1 MTLKNNIFYR
11 RINYWNRIIKAYLF
25 PTTSQLTFWHGEPE
39 INIIEDYEAPKPYYM
54 KFHYKANYNGHF
66 DKNGIPI
73 LDYQGKIGMQYNPIA
88 ITQYGLGNYNL
99 FLDNG
104 ENHNFE
110 KFYSVAVWLIDNLE
124 LNKKKVPVWHHYF
137 DYEYRNTLK
146 SPWYSG
152 LAQGLGLSVLLRAYH
167 ETKDQKFLDAH
178 DKAWISFT
186 KNLDDGGVLYN
197 DTEGNIWIEEYI
209 VSPPTHILNGFI
221 WALWGVYDN
230 WKLNNSNSAKVLFEK
245 CIKTLKYNLIKYDSG
260 YWSLYEQSDTFLPM
274 ISSPFYHKLHIVQLK
289 ILYNLTKENFFD
301 ELARKWELY
310 NHSILKRNKALIKKT
325 LFKIFYY

>member
-1 MTLKNNIFYR
+1 MLKKLYYWH
-11 RINYWNRIIKAYLF
+11 RIAKAYLL
-25 PTTSQLTFWHGEPE
+25 PTTSQLSFWHGTPE
-39 INIIEDYEAPKPYYM
+39 INEMPDLDNPKPYYM

-66 DKNGIPI
+66 DEHGIPM
-73 LDYQGKIGMQYNPIA
+73 LDYHGNIGLQYNPIA
-88 ITQYGLGNYNL
+88 IAQYGLGSYNL
-99 FLDNG
+99 YLDSN
-104 ENHNFE
+104 NKRRLN
-110 KFYSVAVWLIDNLE
+110 KFYAVADWLLENLKP
-124 LNKKKVPVWHHYF
+124 NQKDVFVWHHYF
-137 DYEYRNTLK
+137 DFEYRDTLI

-152 LAQGLGLSVLLRAYH
+152 LAQGLGLSVLARAYKESNNQEYLEGH
-167 ETKDQKFLDAH
+167 S
-178 DKAWISFT
+178 KAWISMT

-230 WKLNNSNSAKVLFEK
+230 WKLNNSNSAKILFEK

-289 ILYNLTKENFFD
+289 ILYNLTKESFFD